1 MKTKTTVLK
10 GSNPKRE
17 WVLIDL
23 SGKTLGRAAT
33 EIAAILIGKNKTT
46 FSYHRDDG
54 DYVVAINA
62 KDIVVTGKKLKQ
74 KIYYHHTAFAGHLN
88 EISLKELMAK
98 DPRQVIEFAVH
109 GMLPKNHLRP
119 LRMRRLKIYADAQH
133 KYADKLGKK

>member
-1 MKTKTTVLK
+1 MKSKTTVLK
-10 GSNPKRE
+10 GSNPVRS

-33 EIAAILIGKNKTT
+33 EIAGILMGKNKTT
-46 FSYHRDDG
+46 FSFHRDDG

-74 KIYYHHTAFAGHLN
+74 KIYYHHTAFAGHLK
-88 EISLKELMAK
+88 EMSLKELMVK

-119 LRMRRLKIYADAQH
+119 LRMRRLKISANAEH
-133 KYADKLGKK
+133 KYTEKFGK

>member
-33 EIAAILIGKNKTT
+33 EIASILMGKNKTT

-62 KDIVVTGKKLKQ
+62 KDIVVTG
-74 KIYYHHTAFAGHLN
+74 
-88 EISLKELMAK
+88 
-98 DPRQVIEFAVH
+98 
-109 GMLPKNHLRP
+109 
-119 LRMRRLKIYADAQH
+119 
-133 KYADKLGKK
+133 

>member
-1 MKTKTTVLK
+1 MKSKTTVLK
-10 GSNPKRE
+10 GSNPQRS

-33 EIAAILIGKNKTT
+33 EIAAILMGKNKVT

-74 KIYYHHTAFAGHLN
+74 KIYYHHTAFAGHLK
-88 EISLKELMAK
+88 EMSLKELMVK

-109 GMLPKNHLRP
+109 GMIPKNHLRP
-119 LRMRRLKIYADAQH
+119 LRMRRLKISANAEH
-133 KYADKLGKK
+133 KYAEKFAK

>member
-1 MKTKTTVLK
+1 MKSKTTVLK
-10 GSNPKRE
+10 GSNPVRS

-33 EIAAILIGKNKTT
+33 EIAGILMGKNKTT

-74 KIYYHHTAFAGHLN
+74 KIYYHHTAFAGHLK
-88 EISLKELMAK
+88 EMSLKELMLK
-98 DPRQVIEFAVH
+98 DSRQVIEFAVH

-119 LRMRRLKIYADAQH
+119 LRMRRLKISANAEH
-133 KYADKLGKK
+133 KYTDKFGK

>member
-10 GSNPKRE
+10 GSNPVRS

-33 EIAAILIGKNKTT
+33 EIASILMGKNKTT

-74 KIYYHHTAFAGHLN
+74 KIYYHHTAFAGHLK
-88 EISLKELMAK
+88 EMSLKELMVK

-119 LRMRRLKIYADAQH
+119 LRMRRLKISAGAEH
-133 KYADKLGKK
+133 KYAEKFAK

>member
-10 GSNPKRE
+10 GSNPKRA
-17 WVLIDL
+17 WILIDL

-33 EIAAILIGKNKTT
+33 EIAAILMGKDKTT

-74 KIYYHHTAFAGHLN
+74 KVYYHHTGYAGHLK
-88 EISLKELMAK
+88 EMVLKEMMLK
-98 DPRQVIEFAVH
+98 DPRKVIELAVH
-109 GMLPKNHLRP
+109 GMIPKNHLRS
-119 LRMRRLKIYADAQH
+119 LRMRRLKISAGAEH
-133 KYADKLGKK
+133 KYTDKFGK